1 MNKATPIL
9 NQMQSLISRSVFE
22 KLVKKYN
29 ADNNVR
35 TFPTWSLLKVML
47 FAQCAGKKS
56 LRDICIGFTSM
67 PKRMYHLGL
76 KGVSR
81 NNLSHSLAQ
90 RNAGLFEDVFYALL
104 QKVQNEAMRM
114 PNKRFRFSN
123 ELFSIDSTTIS
134 VCLDVFE
141 WAKFRTA
148 KGGVKV
154 HTMLDVRN
162 QIPAFAAITCKFRS
176 KVSTDS
182 GLKFPAFRR

>member
-47 FAQCAGKKS
+47 FAQCTGKKS
-56 LRDICIGFTSM
+56 LRDI
-67 PKRMYHLGL
+67 
-76 KGVSR
+76 
-81 NNLSHSLAQ
+81 
-90 RNAGLFEDVFYALL
+90 
-104 QKVQNEAMRM
+104 
-114 PNKRFRFSN
+114 
-123 ELFSIDSTTIS
+123 
-134 VCLDVFE
+134 
-141 WAKFRTA
+141 
-148 KGGVKV
+148 
-154 HTMLDVRN
+154 
-162 QIPAFAAITCKFRS
+162 CKFRS